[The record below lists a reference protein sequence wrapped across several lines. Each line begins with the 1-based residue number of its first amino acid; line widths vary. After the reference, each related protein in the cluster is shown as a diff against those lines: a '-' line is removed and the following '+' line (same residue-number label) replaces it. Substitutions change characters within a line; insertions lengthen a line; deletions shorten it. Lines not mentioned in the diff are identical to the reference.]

1 MLRNRK
7 SFKGQLFMSY
17 LLVYALL
24 RFTVEFFR
32 GDVGRGFIMENISVS
47 QGISILMF
55 FIGIAG
61 FVILRGKSRKF

>member
-1 MLRNRK
+1 MLRNYK
-7 SFKGQLFMSY
+7 SFNGRLFMMY
-17 LLVYALL
+17 LILYAVL
-24 RFTVEFFR
+24 RFIVEFFR

-55 FIGIAG
+55 LIGIAG